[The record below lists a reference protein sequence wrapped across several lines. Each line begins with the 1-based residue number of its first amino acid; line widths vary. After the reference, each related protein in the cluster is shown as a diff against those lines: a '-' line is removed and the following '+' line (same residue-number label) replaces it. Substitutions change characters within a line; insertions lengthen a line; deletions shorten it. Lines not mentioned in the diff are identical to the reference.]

1 MAWFCG
7 YAGPYFNGA
16 VHSFFGSH
24 QPGYGL
30 CFGQMDY
37 IGPRICPDVHVAGI
51 LPELTQAAYRI
62 GDSCTNLITPL
73 MAYFSM
79 IVVFAKKYDHSS
91 GIGTIIST
99 MIPYSLFFLLGWSV
113 LLIIWMLLGLP
124 LGPGA
129 SLLL

>member
-51 LPELTQAAYRI
+51 LPRADAGGLSNRRLLYEFNHAAD
-62 GDSCTNLITPL
+62 G
-73 MAYFSM
+73 
-79 IVVFAKKYDHSS
+79 
-91 GIGTIIST
+91 
-99 MIPYSLFFLLGWSV
+99 LFFHDRC
-113 LLIIWMLLGLP
+113 IC
-124 LGPGA
+124 
-129 SLLL
+129 